1 MLLSTT
7 TAPDT
12 PGVLLII
19 IWAALIALIGGAGV
33 FAPWLA
39 ARGGNGRAIAYGNSF
54 AGGVLLADNVLWS
67 GKVADPLVD
76 DEDTQGLR
84 TFNET
89 VKDDP
94 DLASI
99 LLPIDDGLMAAV
111 LRAS

>member
-1 MLLSTT
+1 MLPKLADS
-7 TAPDT
+7 AYDIVFIDAMKSEYPEYLEHAKR
-12 PGVLLII
+12 LLR
-19 IWAALIALIGGAGV
+19 
-33 FAPWLA
+33 P
-39 ARGGNGRAIAYGNSF
+39 
-54 AGGVLLADNVLWS
+54 GGVLLADNVLWS

-111 LRAS
+111 MRAS